1 MKHTAVEIKTMDDK
15 CFSPES
21 DRARTLLAGT
31 RDTAM
36 KHLSQLLDTRGLHVT
51 VLAGAMDRFLKSLVS
66 LPREAACKTGC
77 AWCCHLR
84 VGVSIFEALVIFHEI
99 RTQATQEGL
108 AFLKQRILKTSDR
121 GDTLDENFWRKS
133 RCPCPFLNVDGTY
146 HCLIYGLRPFSCRA
160 FHSLDETVCRRGYD
174 LGVQIQVPCFPL
186 YRASVDL
193 YSSVMIQ
200 VAAQKGLAS
209 FQVGFI
215 RALEIL
221 FTDDTASERWLQG
234 ENIFLSAK
242 IAEVT
247 LD

>member
-1 MKHTAVEIKTMDDK
+1 MNDTR
-15 CFSPES
+15 FSS
-21 DRARTLLAGT
+21 DSERARVLLAGT

-36 KHLSQLLDTRGLHVT
+36 KHLSQLLGTRGLHVP
-51 VLAGAMDRFLKSLVS
+51 VLASAMDRFVKSLVP
-66 LPREAACKTGC
+66 LPGETACKTGC

-84 VGVSIFEALVIFHEI
+84 VGVSIPEALVIFHEI
-99 RTQATQEGL
+99 RAQATAEGL

-121 GDTLDENFWRKS
+121 GDILDENFWRRS
-133 RCPCPFLNVDGTY
+133 RCPCPFLDMDGTY

-160 FHSLDETVCRRGYD
+160 FHSLDDTACRRGYD
-174 LGVQIQVPCFPL
+174 LGMQIQVPCFPV

-193 YSSVMIQ
+193 YSSVLIQ

-221 FTDDTASERWLQG
+221 FTDDTAPDRWLKG
-234 ENIFLSAK
+234 ENVFLSAK
-242 IAEVT
+242 IAEFT